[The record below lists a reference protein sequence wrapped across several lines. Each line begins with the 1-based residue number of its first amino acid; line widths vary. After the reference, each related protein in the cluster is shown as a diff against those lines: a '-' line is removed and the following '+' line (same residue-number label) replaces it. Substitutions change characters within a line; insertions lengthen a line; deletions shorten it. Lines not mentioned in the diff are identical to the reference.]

1 VAGRTPKAADRTA
14 PNRTR
19 ADRADPD
26 GTDLHPTDRHRWSD
40 RWSDRRSERWS
51 DRWWTLVSRV
61 YDPAVGLVGWHGG
74 LRDLVDD
81 IVTGTVL
88 DAGCGPA
95 YLAQFLTARGVAYVG
110 VDCNAAML
118 SRARGRPLS
127 GQRRDAAVRGAAAR
141 SVFVQADLA
150 ALPFA
155 DSTFDVVLATG
166 VLGLLELGH
175 RGTALCEMT
184 RVSKREVRLLEPV
197 HRPGA
202 RVRLARARLVGLVR
216 DRPLDLG
223 ELAAAGLHVE
233 SVGAPLLAGVYT
245 PVRAGRV

>member
-1 VAGRTPKAADRTA
+1 MAGRAPKAADRRAPFRTA
-14 PNRTR
+14 PR
-19 ADRADPD
+19 
-26 GTDLHPTDRHRWSD
+26 RWSD
-40 RWSDRRSERWS
+40 G
-51 DRWWTLVSRV
+51 WWTLVSRV

-88 DAGCGPA
+88 DVGCGPA
-95 YLAQFLTARGVAYVG
+95 YLAQVLTARGLAYVG
-110 VDCNAAML
+110 MDGNAAML
-118 SRARGRPLS
+118 SRARGRIIS
-127 GQRRDAAVRGAAAR
+127 SRGRGRGRAQGRGAAVR
-141 SVFVQADLA
+141 ADVA

-155 DSTFDVVLATG
+155 DRSFDVVVATG
-166 VLGLLELGH
+166 VLGLLGLGH
-175 RGTALCEMT
+175 RATALREMA
-184 RVSKREVRLLEPV
+184 RVAKREVRLLEPV

-202 RVRLARARLVGLVR
+202 PVRLARARLIGLVR

-245 PVRAGRV
+245 PVRAVRV

>member
-1 VAGRTPKAADRTA
+1 MAGRTPKAADRTA
-14 PNRTR
+14 PYRTR
-19 ADRADPD
+19 ADRTDPD

-40 RWSDRRSERWS
+40 RWS

-95 YLAQFLTARGVAYVG
+95 YLAQVLTARGVAYVG

-127 GQRRDAAVRGAAAR
+127 GQRPDAAVRDAAVRGAAAR
-141 SVFVQADLA
+141 SDFVQADLA

-175 RGTALCEMT
+175 RGTALREMA
-184 RVSKREVRLLEPV
+184 RVSKRGVRLLEPV

-202 RVRLARARLVGLVR
+202 PARLARARLIGLVR